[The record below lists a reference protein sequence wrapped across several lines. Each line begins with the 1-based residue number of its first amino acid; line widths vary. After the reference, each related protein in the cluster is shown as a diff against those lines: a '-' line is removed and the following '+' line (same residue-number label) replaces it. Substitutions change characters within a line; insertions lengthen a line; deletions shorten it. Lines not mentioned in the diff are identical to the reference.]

1 MTLTGWSSSSVKESS
16 VSDSWA
22 GIAVGVFGL
31 VVAALLVANHYRRE
45 LMRRRMLRQ
54 MDPRQCWDVMR
65 DRQ

>member
-1 MTLTGWSSSSVKESS
+1 

-22 GIAVGVFGL
+22 GIAVGFFGL
-31 VVAALLVANHYRRE
+31 GVAALLVASHYRRE